1 MINYTDLLTDY
12 IFDKCIGHINEK
24 TLHQAKRCLLD
35 YIGVVYAGKGIM
47 GNQAI
52 ELINQFPD
60 VNIGASVIGYGLK
73 KSATEAAFLNGYIS
87 HVAELDD
94 GVNSGIV
101 HPGTP
106 CISALLAYA
115 EVNKVSGLD
124 LLRGIVA
131 AYEVTIRLANA
142 VQPAHK
148 LKGYH
153 ATGTIGAVGA
163 AAGIAVMM
171 KASKDIFKN
180 AISSALISSG
190 GSLKALED
198 ASQLKPFNVGNAAR
212 SGLTAFLVA
221 DAGIIGPNDALGGE
235 RGFLSMMSG
244 DFDSTKLTLPASDF
258 AIHDIYIK
266 PYAACRY
273 CHPAIEASI
282 KLSESHALIFE
293 EIKEITVT
301 TYDLAVKNHDH
312 TIVPNSSS
320 GKMSIPFSVAT
331 AIMNKKA
338 GIEEFSDKLVHNN
351 AIISLTQKVRV
362 HASTEYSRLFP
373 VKSIAAVKVHLINE
387 STYSCKV
394 EYPKGEPE
402 NPLSDKEL
410 NEKVISLCGFGGCE
424 KNNIP
429 DIIQNIWNT
438 GTYNDNY
445 YDILTG

>member
-12 IFDKCIGHINEK
+12 IYDKCIDHINEK

-35 YIGVVYAGKGIM
+35 YIGVLYAGRGIM
-47 GNQAI
+47 GNQAL

-60 VNIGASVIGYGLK
+60 VNNCASVISFGLK
-73 KSATEAAFLNGYIS
+73 KSATDAAFLNGYIS

-106 CISALLAYA
+106 CISALMAYA

-124 LLRGIVA
+124 LLRGIVV

-148 LKGYH
+148 IRGYH
-153 ATGTIGAVGA
+153 ATGSIGAVGA
-163 AAGIAVMM
+163 AAGLAVM
-171 KASKDIFKN
+171 KNATKKVFKN
-180 AISSALISSG
+180 AISAALISSG

-212 SGLTAFLVA
+212 SGLIAFLVA

-235 RGFLSMMSG
+235 KGFLFMMSEN
-244 DFDSTKLTLPASDF
+244 FDTSKLIPSNANF

-282 KLSESHALIFE
+282 ELSKTHSFVIDD
-293 EIKEITVT
+293 IKEIEVS

-312 TIVPNSSS
+312 IDIPNSSS

-331 AIMNKKA
+331 AILNKNA
-338 GIEEFSDKLVHNN
+338 GIDEFSDKQVYDKTIIDLTKKVKVHSNPDF
-351 AIISLTQKVRV
+351 
-362 HASTEYSRLFP
+362 SRQFP
-373 VKSIAAVKVHLINE
+373 AKSIAVVNVKMNNQM
-387 STYSCKV
+387 TYSHAI

-402 NPLSDKEL
+402 NPLSVQEL
-410 NEKVISLCGFGGCE
+410 EAKVFALCEYGGCN
-424 KNNIP
+424 KNDIP
-429 DIIQNIWNT
+429 KIIECVWGTGSNDENFYNT
-438 GTYNDNY
+438 
-445 YDILTG
+445 LLS